1 MLLKEL
7 DLKRQVDGWLNK
19 IKVLLAFWLTV
30 ILDKYTTK
38 TRLEVFFYFKY
49 KILIG
54 LKIIDLILNRHLHIL
69 LVVIFYAF
77 LFCWY

>member
-38 TRLEVFFYFKY
+38 IRLEVFF
-49 KILIG
+49 
-54 LKIIDLILNRHLHIL
+54 
-69 LVVIFYAF
+69 
-77 LFCWY
+77 